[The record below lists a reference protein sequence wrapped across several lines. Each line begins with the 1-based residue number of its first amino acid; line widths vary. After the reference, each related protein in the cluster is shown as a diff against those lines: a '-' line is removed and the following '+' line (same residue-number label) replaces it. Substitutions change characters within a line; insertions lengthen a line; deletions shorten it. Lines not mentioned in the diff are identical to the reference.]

1 LVFANSLIMNVN
13 SQVDAALETLL
24 ESNGWKAVDD
34 PSGALRFC
42 RQHEIGDYL
51 WTEEL
56 NFNIL
61 ERLTY
66 IQRISTRRSDLDKAL
81 GETAKRF
88 AHVAGELLAANVPF
102 RRTGLGKMRA
112 YQQGEA
118 LAKAAGMF
126 LSQDMIDSRQLLL
139 LVHELPDS
147 VELIIK
153 ADSMLEASVHIG
165 TMQAL
170 TKSSELSG
178 D

>member
-1 LVFANSLIMNVN
+1 MNLNSK
-13 SQVDAALETLL
+13 VDAALETLL
-24 ESNGWKAVDD
+24 ESNRWKVIED
-34 PSGALRFC
+34 PSGSLRFC

-56 NFNIL
+56 DFNVL

-66 IQRISTRRSDLDKAL
+66 IQQIRTRRSDLDKAL

-112 YQQGEA
+112 YQQGES

-126 LSQDMIDSRQLLL
+126 FSHDQIDGRKLLM
-139 LVHELPDS
+139 LVHELPDA
-147 VELIIK
+147 VELVIE
-153 ADSMLEASVHIG
+153 ADSMIEASVHIG
-165 TMQAL
+165 TMQELAR
-170 TKSSELSG
+170 SSALSG